1 MPRLAAVAAIACLIA
16 VTLVATIPAQ
26 EREERRPEREEIA
39 EQVMPHLRSAIEG
52 LNALGHEELAHD
64 IGQRAETIQDRMHR
78 SLARHRPERR
88 EEREYAP
95 VHPEISHAIRQLLR
109 DVKEIKENPPV
120 HPEINHVIKELRQQ
134 VRELREQVGEL
145 RRSRR

>member
-1 MPRLAAVAAIACLIA
+1 MKHSHWEDRLEMP
-16 VTLVATIPAQ
+16 TGN
-26 EREERRPEREEIA
+26 E
-39 EQVMPHLRSAIEG
+39 LRSAIEG
-52 LNALGHEELAHD
+52 LNALGHEEIAQD
-64 IGQRAETIQDRMHR
+64 MAQRAEMIQDRMHR

-109 DVKEIKENPPV
+109 DVKEIKKNPPF

-134 VRELREQVGEL
+134 VQELREQVGEL
-145 RRSRR
+145 RRASSCLSPPSVW